1 MSGFPPASLAPS
13 LYFDYVSGFLGIA
26 GRCSVLG
33 DDLLRELR
41 LIVGDDWVVADDV
54 SGYLYDETL
63 QPIRPEASRDVVV
76 VKPGSAEEVSEVLAL
91 ANRRRVPVFPR
102 GGGTGL
108 VGGCVPTRSGIVL
121 SLERMNGIRVDA
133 ENLMAEAEAGATL
146 MDLIKA
152 AGNAGLFFPP
162 HPGDEGAQIGGL
174 IACNAGGASAVK
186 TGVMRNYVKGLE
198 VVLPTGEILRL
209 GGKIIKNNVGYDLM
223 HLIIGSEGTLA
234 IITKAW
240 IRLYPGAGST
250 ATILAP
256 FNSRERALE
265 IVPKILREGVT
276 PIAIEF
282 FERDLAEETARYLGL
297 SWPCSAGEYQLML
310 VLAEGGEEA
319 LLAACEKLLEIL
331 EEYASAEPLLAE
343 TREEQERILKIR
355 SEMYN
360 VLKGDSVDTLDV
372 AVPPASLAKL
382 IEIVE
387 AIEKKYGIHLP
398 IVGHAGDGNLHIQIM
413 RVDGWTMRDYERVVE
428 ELYEAAVGLGGVISG
443 EHGIGYVKRKYL
455 AKYLD
460 PRALRL
466 MREIKRVF
474 DPNNILN
481 PDKLFP

>member
-1 MSGFPPASLAPS
+1 M
-13 LYFDYVSGFLGIA
+13 
-26 GRCSVLG
+26 
-33 DDLLRELR
+33 LRELR
-41 LIVGDDWVVADDV
+41 LIVGDDWVVAGDV

-174 IACNAGGASAVK
+174 IACNAGGARAVK

-223 HLIIGSEGTLA
+223 HLLIGSEGTLA

-240 IRLYPGAGST
+240 IKLQPRDAAS
-250 ATILAP
+250 ATIVIP
-256 FNSRERALE
+256 FEKREQALGM
-265 IVPKILREGVT
+265 VPKIFQEGIIPLAV
-276 PIAIEF
+276 EYV
-282 FERDLAEETARYLGL
+282 ERNLVEKVAESLGL
-297 SWPCSAGEYQLML
+297 KWPCTSAEYQLMIIL
-310 VLAEGGEEA
+310 SEPSEDA
-319 LLAACEKLLEIL
+319 LLGVLEKLLGLCERSGAL
-331 EEYASAEPLLAE
+331 EPVVAE
-343 TREEQERILKIR
+343 TRKEQDEILKIR
-355 SEMYN
+355 SEIYST
-360 VLKGDSVDTLDV
+360 LKPDMVDILDTT
-372 AVPPASLAKL
+372 VPPARMIDL
-382 IEIVE
+382 IKIVNE
-387 AIEKKYGIHLP
+387 LERKHGVYMP
-398 IVGHAGDGNLHIQIM
+398 VYGHAGDGNLHVHLM
-413 RVDGWTMRDYERVVE
+413 RWNGWTDERYDELRRIIYEKTLE
-428 ELYEAAVGLGGVISG
+428 LGGTITG
-443 EHGIGYVKRKYL
+443 EHGIGYLRKRYMEKVL
-455 AKYLD
+455 AGK
-460 PRALRL
+460 AIEL
-466 MREIKRVF
+466 MRAIKRVF

-481 PDKLFP
+481 PDKVLP

>member
-1 MSGFPPASLAPS
+1 M
-13 LYFDYVSGFLGIA
+13 
-26 GRCSVLG
+26 LG

-41 LIVGDDWVVADDV
+41 LIVGDDWVVVGDV

-63 QPIRPEASRDVVV
+63 QPIRPKASRDVIV
-76 VKPGSAEEVSEVLAL
+76 VKPSSAEEVSEILAL

-121 SLERMNGIRVDA
+121 SLERMNRIRIDVD
-133 ENLMAEAEAGATL
+133 NLMAEAEAGATL

-152 AGNAGLFFPP
+152 AEGAGLFFPP

-174 IACNAGGASAVK
+174 IACNAGGARAVK

-198 VVLPTGEILRL
+198 AVLPTGEILRL
-209 GGKIIKNNVGYDLM
+209 GGKILKNNVGYDLM
-223 HLIIGSEGTLA
+223 QLIIGSEGTLA

-240 IRLYPGAGST
+240 IRLYPRAGST
-250 ATILAP
+250 ATILIP
-256 FNSRERALE
+256 FNSREKALG
-265 IVPKILREGVT
+265 IVPKILREGIT

-310 VLAEGGEEA
+310 VLAEEGEEA
-319 LLAACEKLLEIL
+319 LLAACEKLLNIL
-331 EEYASAEPLLAE
+331 EECASGEPLLAE
-343 TREEQERILKIR
+343 TREEQERILRVR

-360 VLKGDSVDTLDV
+360 VLKGDSIDTLDV

-382 IEIVE
+382 IEVVE
-387 AIEKKYGIHLP
+387 AVEKKYGVHLP

-413 RVDGWTMRDYERVVE
+413 RVDGWAMKDYERVVE
-428 ELYEAAVGLGGVISG
+428 ELYEAAVRLGGVISG

-460 PRALRL
+460 PKALRL